1 MKDILLPI
9 CSKSRSAKMLNVH
22 TLSARQHT
30 RVSHFVE
37 VLVRDLWRNE
47 QKIAAQGGYLIVDG
61 ASNQDRTDDPRFT
74 RAVLYQLS
82 YAGVQKRANNYTGK
96 PCIIQARILKKPEN
110 TTNKTLKIICVLLG
124 CLLNTLMRSS
134 VSTSRICCK
143 RQS

>member
-96 PCIIQARILKKPEN
+96 PHIIQAEILKKPEN
-110 TTNKTLKIICVLLG
+110 TTNKALKIICVLLG

-134 VSTSRICCK
+134 VSTSWICCK
-143 RQS
+143 R

>member
-47 QKIAAQGGYLIVDG
+47 QKIAAQGGYLVVDG

-96 PCIIQARILKKPEN
+96 TSLIQARILKKPEN
-110 TTNKTLKIICVLLG
+110 TTNKALKIICVLLR
-124 CLLNTLMRSS
+124 CLLNTLMRGS
-134 VSTSRICCK
+134 VSASWVCCK
-143 RQS
+143 R